1 MPANGSVWRELASL
15 GEKLLSLPTLHQQ
28 HRLIVDLVRRQLGG
42 EVTLWL
48 DEAVFQLPGTPPGA
62 PCSSRPQ
69 EDLLQQ
75 AVAAQRLLRRCP
87 NTDGRYWLAVPLVHQ
102 ETVLGGLL
110 VVRKAPYPEEEV
122 EWLEAL
128 ASIAALAFTTVH
140 RFAVERWRLEQ
151 LQLVRKVA
159 LQVANVL
166 DVDEL
171 ADRVTTLI
179 QQTFGYYY
187 VAIFTLDEGTRRL
200 RFRSNAARRQQ
211 VVSPIEE
218 VALGQ
223 GIIGLSAAS
232 GEEVVSPDVTHD
244 PRYRYLDGLPETR
257 SEVAL
262 PLKIEQRIVGVLDI
276 QSDRPDAF
284 HPNDLLVLRALS
296 DNVARAVDAAQLYT
310 TLRRRAEQLA
320 VVSEVS
326 RRLTARLELEDLM
339 QAAADLLHEHF
350 GYPYV
355 HLFTVHLNR
364 GQIIYRAG
372 SGARSQALTPSA
384 DYIIPLNK
392 PTGLIPWVAQHGQT
406 ALINNVQE
414 DPRYQ
419 PSPLP
424 PPETASELCV
434 PLIFDEQ
441 VVGILDIQ
449 SDQPHAFGA
458 DDRQLA
464 EAIGDTLAVA
474 IRNADLYRSEQWRR
488 QVAESLREVA
498 ILLSEDVSL
507 EQVLEAIL
515 QELRRNLPTEAAAI
529 WLMDEEDNFYV
540 AAAWGV
546 DKARLE
552 AIRRQ
557 QPPAAAWLLGALLH
571 DRPGIRRPEDPPG
584 PLGLAAELPPAYSAI
599 AAPLKLGDEPLGILA
614 LAHGQRGRY
623 GHEASSLL
631 TTFAGYAAVAIENAR
646 LYDRTQEQAYA
657 SAALLQVAQS
667 VASLPSLE
675 EVLQSVV
682 RSLPILVG
690 IERVVL
696 YGWAK
701 GANRYQALQSYGL
714 PADQRPGLMRAFAA
728 GHFPLLDAAR
738 QRNQIVFCPLE
749 NGERPSDWP
758 QLPPL
763 PAEENE
769 WTLETSRRTPLLM
782 AFPLAIKNESFG
794 VMLIEETDNPQRFRR
809 RRVEILSGVAQQLSM
824 AIQNDQL
831 QSERVARERLQTEIA
846 LARQIQQSFI
856 PKRLPSIPG
865 LDLAGDWRTAR
876 QVGGDFY
883 DVLPLPDGRV
893 LFFIADVADKGMPA
907 ALFMAL
913 TRKLVHAAVL
923 QNDSP
928 AAILRHV
935 NRMIYPDCHQGMF
948 VTAVCAIYDPSSGEI
963 TYANAG
969 HNPPLLRLPD
979 GSLLRWTRTGMALG
993 VLTET
998 HWKDAT
1004 LTLPAGSWLCLYT
1017 DGVTEVFSAAGR
1029 MFGEQGL
1036 RNILQSPPATAADLV
1051 QTIVQQALAFSSGG
1065 EPQDDLTLLV
1075 VHKTGDGHENA

>member
-1 MPANGSVWRELASL
+1 MPANGAVWRELAGL

-28 HRLIVDLVRRQLGG
+28 HQLIVDIVRRQLGG
-42 EVTLWL
+42 EVRLWL
-48 DEAVFQLPGTPPGA
+48 DEAIFKLPGA
-62 PCSSRPQ
+62 PQDSPCSPRPQ
-69 EDLLQQ
+69 DDLLQQ
-75 AVAAQRLLRRCP
+75 AVSARRLLRLCP
-87 NTDGRYWLAVPLVHQ
+87 APDGRYRLAVPLEHQ
-102 ETVLGGLL
+102 GEVLGGLM
-110 VVRKAPYPEEEV
+110 VVRETPYQEEEV
-122 EWLEAL
+122 ELLQAL
-128 ASIAALAFTTVH
+128 AGVAALAFTTAH
-140 RFAVERWRLEQ
+140 RFAMERWRLEQ

-187 VAIFTLDEGTRRL
+187 VAIFTLDAETRRL

-211 VVSPIEE
+211 VASPIDE

-223 GIIGLSAAS
+223 GLIGLAAAS
-232 GEEVVSPDVTHD
+232 GEEIVSPDVTRD

-310 TLRRRAEQLA
+310 ALRRRAEQLT

-326 RRLTARLELEDLM
+326 KRLTARLDLDNLM
-339 QAAADLLHEHF
+339 QAAADLMHEHF

-355 HLFTVHLNR
+355 HLFTVHPNR

-372 SGARSQALTPSA
+372 SGARSQALPART

-392 PTGLIPWVAQHGQT
+392 PTGLIPWVARHGET
-406 ALINNVQE
+406 VLLNDVHA

-434 PLIFDEQ
+434 PLIFDDQ

-449 SDQPHAFGA
+449 SDQPQAFGA
-458 DDRQLA
+458 DDRQIV
-464 EAIGDTLAVA
+464 EAIGDALAVA
-474 IRNADLYRSEQWRR
+474 VRNADLYRSEQWRR

-498 ILLSEDVSL
+498 ILLSEDASL
-507 EQVLEAIL
+507 EQVLAAIL

-529 WLMDEEDNFYV
+529 WLMDEEDNFYL

-546 DKARLE
+546 DGAQLE
-552 AIRRQ
+552 AVRRQ
-557 QPPAAAWLLGALLH
+557 QPRAAARLLSALLH
-571 DRPGIRRPEDPPG
+571 DQPSIRRPNDPPG
-584 PLGLAAELPPAYSAI
+584 PLGLAASLPEDYSAI

-614 LAHGQRGRY
+614 LAHSQRGRY
-623 GHEASSLL
+623 GHEARSLL
-631 TTFAGYAAVAIENAR
+631 ITFAGYAAVAIENAR

-667 VASLPSLE
+667 VASLASLE
-675 EVLQSVV
+675 DILQSVV

-690 IERVVL
+690 IERVAL
-696 YGWAK
+696 YRWDEAEQ
-701 GANRYQALQSYGL
+701 RYQALQSYGL
-714 PADQRPGLMRAFAA
+714 PPAQRPALLRDFAP
-728 GHFPLLDAAR
+728 GDFPLLDAAR
-738 QRNQIVFCPLE
+738 QRNQITFCPLAE
-749 NGERPSDWP
+749 GETPADWP
-758 QLPPL
+758 RLSPL
-763 PAEENE
+763 PAAENE
-769 WTLETSRRTPLLM
+769 AALETSRRTPLLM
-782 AFPLAIKNESFG
+782 AFPLAIKNETFG
-794 VMLIEETDNPQRFRR
+794 VMLVEETDNPLRFRA
-809 RRVEILSGVAQQLSM
+809 RRVEILAGVAQQLGM
-824 AIQNDQL
+824 AMQNDRL
-831 QSERVARERLQTEIA
+831 QSEMVARERLQTEVA

-856 PKRLPSIPG
+856 PQRLPTVPG
-865 LDLAGDWRTAR
+865 LDLAGDWRPAR

-883 DVLPLPDGRV
+883 DVLPLPDGRL

-923 QNDSP
+923 QTDSP
-928 AAILRHV
+928 AAILQQV

-948 VTAVCAIYDPSSGEI
+948 VTAVCALYDPQTGGL

-969 HNPPLLRLPD
+969 HNPPLRRRAD
-979 GSLLRWTRTGMALG
+979 GRLLRWTRTGMALG
-993 VLTET
+993 VLP
-998 HWKDAT
+998 DAGWEDVSCT
-1004 LTLPAGSWLCLYT
+1004 LGADDWVCFYT
-1017 DGVTEVFSAAGR
+1017 DGVTEIFSAEGG
-1029 MFGEQGL
+1029 MFGEAGL
-1036 RNILQSPPATAADLV
+1036 LALLRQPAPSAAEMV
-1051 QTIVQQALAFSSGG
+1051 RRITRQALAFSPDG
-1065 EPQDDLTLLV
+1065 EPQDDLTLLIL
-1075 VHKTGDGHENA
+1075 HKLGDPAP